1 MKFLSIQSSAAFT
14 TLQWGVF
21 DMQIISTVSALLVVI
36 SLMLDAFLYQV
47 YGYEYFA
54 KYKHVSYGVG
64 VGCMMFWKIEMEG
77 GE

>member
-1 MKFLSIQSSAAFT
+1 
-14 TLQWGVF
+14 
-21 DMQIISTVSALLVVI
+21 MQIISTVLVLLI
-36 SLMLDAFLYQV
+36 AIFLMLDAFLYQV